1 MRNLFVDMD
10 GVVADFDKMAEGV
23 LGYQLGRGLRYPPKD
38 WTKIVEANDRFYR
51 SLELCEGALE
61 FMESI
66 KYLMLEHDLDVK
78 FLTAIPKDNDVP
90 WAVHDKLNWAQRYF
104 PGFPV
109 WIGPY
114 SDDKIK
120 HCRPGDI
127 LIDDRIKT
135 ITDWNILGGI
145 GILHSGDL
153 KESFDR
159 ISNLF

>member
-38 WTKIVEANDRFYR
+38 WTRIAENQRFY
-51 SLELCEGALE
+51 SELELCEGALE
-61 FMESI
+61 FVDQLKELSFQ
-66 KYLMLEHDLDVK
+66 HDLDLK

-90 WAVHDKLNWAQRYF
+90 WAVHDKTRWLDKHF
-104 PGFPV
+104 PGIPM

-120 HCRPGDI
+120 HCRLGDI
-127 LIDDRIKT
+127 LVDDRVKT

-145 GILHSGDL
+145 GILHTGDL
-153 KESFDR
+153 KDSFKQ
-159 ISNLF
+159 ISDLF